1 MFLCTVSV
9 QYMSMAVVGV
19 AGSPAFSIVTITI
32 TGAFQV
38 AQW

>member
-9 QYMSMAVVGV
+9 QYTSVAVVGV
-19 AGSPAFSIVTITI
+19 AGSAFSIVTIII